1 MSTIY
6 NGYER
11 SNMNKKY
18 QRFFFT
24 SLKVFLVGLF
34 ILMVIATFAQVF
46 FRYVLNNPLFGAEE
60 VARLLCVWLTFV
72 GAGVAIAARGHI
84 SIDILVDRLHGKR
97 KEVANLVAYGLI
109 VVFDAIIISEGIRLT
124 MFTIRLESSALRF
137 SMSLFF
143 LPVPICGIIMM
154 IYLVRSIRETC
165 TNLLRRRNE

>member
-1 MSTIY
+1 MAKK
-6 NGYER
+6 YER
-11 SNMNKKY
+11 Y
-18 QRFFFT
+18 FVT

-34 ILMVIATFAQVF
+34 ILMVTATFTQVF
-46 FRYVLNNPLFGAEE
+46 FRYVLNNPLFGVEE

-72 GAGVAIAARGHI
+72 GAGVAIMDRGHI
-84 SIDILVDRLHGKR
+84 SIDILVDRLHGKH
-97 KEVANLVAYGLI
+97 KEVANLLAYGLI

-165 TNLLRRRNE
+165 TNLLRRRKE